1 MPADRVERRN
11 FQSTLKTAILSCLP
25 ELATAKYA
33 GALRWFTLLI
43 SGTSTGAS
51 QGQIAEKCVELL
63 LQVTEEIENRW
74 TPYTSLLRTR
84 FGLYGLPF
92 DPDLFDAELALSTK
106 YNAMPNALASMVEN
120 AATIQQQNNVI
131 DFKKFCST
139 DGTEFRSFPSQIRRK
154 GISNQLRG
162 LLEVEPLHFTCCAA
176 SEATR
181 VENMDSATAAQ
192 SNNGIEDV
200 VFEASMIGDN
210 NASSMMLPSGT
221 TISVKDYKGNVI
233 EEDEDLVN
241 NIKNILVDKLFFS
254 SVQKHKMKAMESLK
268 MKASNADAQQNDNS
282 GSGTNDGMSLIFSLT
297 NHCYN

>member
-1 MPADRVERRN
+1 MPNDRVRRI
-11 FQSTLKTAILSCLP
+11 FQSTLKSAILACLP
-25 ELATAKYA
+25 ELAVAKYA

-43 SGTSTGAS
+43 SGTSTVAS

-63 LQVTEEIENRW
+63 LNVTEEIENRW

-106 YNAMPNALASMVEN
+106 YNAMPNSLAAMVDN
-120 AATIQQQNNVI
+120 AATVQQQNNVI

-181 VENMDSATAAQ
+181 VENMDSANASQA
-192 SNNGIEDV
+192 NNVIEDV
-200 VFEASMIGDN
+200 VFEASVHN
-210 NASSMMLPSGT
+210 NNTDSASVMLPAGT
-221 TISVKDYKGNVI
+221 TISVKDSKGNII
-233 EEDEDLVN
+233 EEDDDLVN

-254 SVQKHKMKAMESLK
+254 SVQKTKLKQIEALKLKAK
-268 MKASNADAQQNDNS
+268 ADAQHNAS
-282 GSGTNDGMSLIFSLT
+282 AGNDG
-297 NHCYN
+297 

>member
-1 MPADRVERRN
+1 MPNDRVRRI
-11 FQSTLKTAILSCLP
+11 FQSTLKSAILACLP
-25 ELATAKYA
+25 ELAVAKYA

-43 SGTSTGAS
+43 SGTSTVAS

-63 LQVTEEIENRW
+63 LKVTEEIENRW

-106 YNAMPNALASMVEN
+106 YNAMPNSLAAMVDN

-181 VENMDSATAAQ
+181 VENMDSANASQA
-192 SNNGIEDV
+192 NNVIEDV
-200 VFEASMIGDN
+200 VFEASLHNNNN
-210 NASSMMLPSGT
+210 NADSSSVMLPAGT
-221 TISVKDYKGNVI
+221 TIMVKDSKGNII
-233 EEDEDLVN
+233 EEDDDLVN

-254 SVQKHKMKAMESLK
+254 SVQKTKLKQIEAMKF
-268 MKASNADAQQNDNS
+268 KAKADAVYNAV
-282 GSGTNDGMSLIFSLT
+282 GGNDGKWTFPNKRSR
-297 NHCYN
+297 